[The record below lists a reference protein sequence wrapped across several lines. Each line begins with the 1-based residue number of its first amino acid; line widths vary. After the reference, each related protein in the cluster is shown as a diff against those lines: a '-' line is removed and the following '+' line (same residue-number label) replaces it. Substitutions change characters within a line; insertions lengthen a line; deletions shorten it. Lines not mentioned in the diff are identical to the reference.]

1 MNYSKLFTT
10 RIIYFEFLQP
20 WEKGLLSD
28 NVQQVLSFEN
38 KEKKLFIF
46 FFMIDRED
54 YVDGILR
61 WCQCVFLV
69 LSLVDFGV

>member
-38 KEKKLFIF
+38 KEKKTFYIF
-46 FFMIDRED
+46 FHDRED

-69 LSLVDFGV
+69 PSLVDFGI